1 MRTLPER
8 GEGQGL
14 NAAGALATFHPS
26 AQPETGVVRRTIPP
40 CPPGETFMTEAAF
53 HQDRGFFVLHERGE
67 RPAGAWQGDG
77 EKFVALSS
85 GVGWS

>member
-1 MRTLPER
+1 
-8 GEGQGL
+8 
-14 NAAGALATFHPS
+14 
-26 AQPETGVVRRTIPP
+26 
-40 CPPGETFMTEAAF
+40 MTEAAF